1 MYVNPETG
9 QRYTYDEL
17 VGLAGGVELVDQY
30 ISQNGLA
37 ELGDVE
43 EIETENID
51 FQQVTVPDAGASVVT
66 DINPAPENTELDLEN
81 ISLASATDVFDEDPF
96 KELKQAK
103 ANLAHFNNEVF
114 DPNNGAGGLAQ
125 RKKLEKLVKDAQTK
139 IEQGDINLNI
149 PETIIRKDNKEVV
162 DALRGAFSGI
172 VFDDNSYFL
181 DDKITANLGGDKVTL
196 DLNPLTEKGEKEF
209 FENYKKIQ
217 EYEKTIKAKNAFEQ
231 GAFSNIMNAFDSG
244 ALNVEDVNDNLKDAG
259 YVFEPVEQEGLVIG
273 YELKQNGQ
281 VVASDIFNQEID
293 SPVRTGSTDSIENY
307 IAKNFTKEDLSKSM
321 GIMFPLVATHLK
333 TLDLEETKRIDV
345 VNNKPDE
352 ELFDYDVLSGQFSK
366 LADILK
372 NKEYF
377 TEAEQK
383 AIDYML
389 KFSANPE
396 GCLLYTSD
404 AADE

>member
-139 IEQGDINLNI
+139 IEQGDINLN
-149 PETIIRKDNKEVV
+149 
-162 DALRGAFSGI
+162 
-172 VFDDNSYFL
+172 
-181 DDKITANLGGDKVTL
+181 
-196 DLNPLTEKGEKEF
+196 
-209 FENYKKIQ
+209 
-217 EYEKTIKAKNAFEQ
+217 
-231 GAFSNIMNAFDSG
+231 
-244 ALNVEDVNDNLKDAG
+244 
-259 YVFEPVEQEGLVIG
+259 
-273 YELKQNGQ
+273 
-281 VVASDIFNQEID
+281 NQ
-293 SPVRTGSTDSIENY
+293 SVS
-307 IAKNFTKEDLSKSM
+307 
-321 GIMFPLVATHLK
+321 
-333 TLDLEETKRIDV
+333 
-345 VNNKPDE
+345 
-352 ELFDYDVLSGQFSK
+352 
-366 LADILK
+366 
-372 NKEYF
+372 
-377 TEAEQK
+377 
-383 AIDYML
+383 
-389 KFSANPE
+389 
-396 GCLLYTSD
+396 
-404 AADE
+404 